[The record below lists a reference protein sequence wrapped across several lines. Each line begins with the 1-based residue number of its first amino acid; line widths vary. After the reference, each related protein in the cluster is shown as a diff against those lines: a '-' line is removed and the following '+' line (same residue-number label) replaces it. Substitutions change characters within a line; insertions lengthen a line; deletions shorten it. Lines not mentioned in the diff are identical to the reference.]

1 MEPWLMRTTE
11 FQDRSTGHSLSELRG
26 TVALQQILR
35 HALLNSPLPPS
46 VKYDI
51 KFYSKAQ
58 SD

>member
-1 MEPWLMRTTE
+1 MRTTE
-11 FQDRSTGHSLSELRG
+11 FKDRSTGHSLSELRG